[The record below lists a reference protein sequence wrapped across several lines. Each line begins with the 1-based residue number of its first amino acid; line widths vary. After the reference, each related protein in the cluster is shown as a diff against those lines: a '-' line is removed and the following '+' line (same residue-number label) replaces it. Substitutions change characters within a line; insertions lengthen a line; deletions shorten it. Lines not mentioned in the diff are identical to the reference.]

1 MANDWVREQREKLN
15 WTRPQL
21 SEKCGL
27 SVAQIAGIELG
38 RAFKAGEEDA
48 LRQALKFEVARRVE
62 EKGPEVK
69 SAAELGLDPMRFTAE
84 GNPAYEEKLEEV
96 EEQIKLGRMVK
107 GKRMNTKPRE
117 THFKRTF
124 SWTDQTGYDLT
135 KGDPVRVRSDTFNEP
150 GKENYLR
157 GAFVFV
163 AHVINTQNDHE
174 WIEVVG
180 GKPGHR
186 LTRDFTMDRIEAVK
200 PKRRRRSA

>member
-21 SEKCGL
+21 AEKCGL

-38 RAFKAGEEDA
+38 RAFKVGEEDA
-48 LRQALKFEVARRVE
+48 LKQALKFEVARRVDE
-62 EKGPEVK
+62 RGMVVK
-69 SAAELGLDPMRFTAE
+69 SADELGLDPMRFTAE
-84 GNPAYEEKLEEV
+84 GNPEYEEKLEEV

-107 GKRMNTKPRE
+107 GKRQVKARE
-117 THFKRTF
+117 SHFKRTF
-124 SWTDQTGYDLT
+124 EWTDQTGYSLS
-135 KGDPVRVRSDTFNEP
+135 KGDPVKIRSDTFDEP
-150 GKENYLR
+150 GKENYMR

-163 AHVINTQNDHE
+163 AHVRNEQNGHE

-186 LTRDFTMDRIEAVK
+186 LTRDFTQDRIEAVK
-200 PKRRRRSA
+200 PRRRRRSA